1 MIGSSGKDQAR
12 NSIAGITTVMYMWQ
26 NGNGSNMN
34 ATFQNNSLVSVAQAG
49 LQFSRMGRKLWVGA
63 ELESEFLK
71 EHKDEEIQKV
81 IDELDILIEEEI
93 RKEQDKT
100 ENW

>member
-1 MIGSSGKDQAR
+1 MTTTTQTPTMMKFRLKKSKEVIVEGK
-12 NSIAGITTVMYMWQ
+12 
-26 NGNGSNMN
+26 
-34 ATFQNNSLVSVAQAG
+34 
-49 LQFSRMGRKLWVGA
+49 KLWVGA

-93 RKEQDKT
+93 RKEQDRA